1 MRRALLVASLAL
13 LACQNASSSPS
24 SGSPASASPAELAVR
39 PADQAVRPA
48 APVSAAPPRSAD
60 PVPAPPSRRQ
70 AAPSSPCNPAFVRK
84 ATNAIERYRT
94 KTSANGVAVAIYDEG
109 KTCVI
114 VSGTRDGREPVRND
128 SAFSMGSVQKVFN
141 ATLLA
146 YGIERGGAKLDDP
159 AARYLTSE
167 DGKRVA
173 PKVPFNK
180 VTLKDLV
187 THTASL
193 PGDGDEIDE
202 DNHPQAKDDESEKR
216 EGWNLY
222 RDKAAPGTV
231 IDALDAFK
239 PAYPIGTRY
248 AYSNLGFVLVG
259 YSAVAIANKPY
270 SALFNEVIVEPLGMK
285 RTGPA
290 VCETKQDGCAVG
302 YNAQGKPLKATP
314 VGLWTTADDLLLF
327 LEANL
332 GVLSLPELPARAF
345 ERAHAPLFDKKKNAI
360 GMGWEISGKGNNER
374 HAKSGAGS
382 GFSSWVA
389 FEAKS
394 KHGVAVLTNLQGG
407 SEAPAALGRQILE
420 DMR

>member
-1 MRRALLVASLAL
+1 LA
-13 LACQNASSSPS
+13 AR
-24 SGSPASASPAELAVR
+24 PAEPVR
-39 PADQAVRPA
+39 PADPA
-48 APVSAAPPRSAD
+48 PAAPPRRET
-60 PVPAPPSRRQ
+60 PAAQPRP
-70 AAPSSPCNPAFVRK
+70 AAHSTPCAPAFVRK
-84 ATNAIERYRT
+84 ATDAIERYRA
-94 KTSANGVAVAIYDEG
+94 KTSAHGVAVAVYDEG

-114 VSGTRDGREPVRND
+114 ASGTRDGREPVRSD

-146 YGIERGGAKLDDP
+146 YGIERGGAKLTDP

-167 DGKRVA
+167 HGKRVA
-173 PKVPFNK
+173 PKVPFNN

-193 PGDGDEIDE
+193 PGDGDDID
-202 DNHPQAKDDESEKR
+202 DDHRPQAKEDESEKR

-222 RDKAAPGTV
+222 RDQAAPGTV

-259 YSAVAIANKPY
+259 YSAVAIANMPY

-290 VCETKQDGCAVG
+290 ACETNQDGCAVG
-302 YNAQGKPLKATP
+302 YNAQGKPLKAIP

-332 GVLSLPELPARAF
+332 GVLALPALQARAF
-345 ERAHAPLFDKKKNAI
+345 ERTHAPLFEKKKNAM
-360 GMGWEISGKGNNER
+360 GMGWEISGKGNHER

-420 DMR
+420 LMR